1 MIRNFG
7 DEVDPWLW
15 DTEGFCN
22 RRPVGMVAH
31 SIPRD
36 SKSKERLAT
45 LANRDE
51 F

>member
-1 MIRNFG
+1 MA
-7 DEVDPWLW
+7 
-15 DTEGFCN
+15 
-22 RRPVGMVAH
+22 VGQRGVLQQKASGNGTAWH
-31 SIPRD
+31 